1 MCGLVTMRLNFFK
14 SLLARLTMKLF
25 PPQFVVNAEAGLF
38 FELRTVVL
46 ASVAFSTSQAWKMVE
61 MPCVLLILIFK
72 VFDFVVS
79 SLEMILSLKSDY
91 IVPSSPKTVIVW
103 SKACL
108 PLRLNF
114 SPLIT
119 NLGEHIL

>member
-1 MCGLVTMRLNFFK
+1 MRLNFFK
-14 SLLARLTMKLF
+14 SLLARLTVKLF
-25 PPQFVVNAEAGLF
+25 PPQFVVNAEAGLV

-46 ASVAFSTSQAWKMVE
+46 ASPAFSTSQAWKMVE
-61 MPCVLLILIFK
+61 MACVLLILIFK

-91 IVPSSPKTVIVW
+91 IVPLSPKIVIVW

>member
-14 SLLARLTMKLF
+14 SLLARLTVKLF

-46 ASVAFSTSQAWKMVE
+46 ASPAFSTSQAWKMVE
-61 MPCVLLILIFK
+61 MACVLLILIFK

-91 IVPSSPKTVIVW
+91 IVPPSPKTVIVW